1 MEKIKTWLLLLIVPF
16 LGLLIPEI
24 KEMGDASVW
33 AANLVG
39 VAGVV
44 TIIVQFV
51 KKQTHYDK
59 QTHWKYL
66 PQLYSVVVG
75 ILLSVV
81 LWFMGVGFFADYTSV
96 LHSIYIGVLIG
107 GLSNAWFD
115 LAFVEK
121 LLKALTAKEKT
132 V

>member
-24 KEMGDASVW
+24 KEMGDVSVW

-59 QTHWKYL
+59 QIHWKYL
-66 PQLYSVVVG
+66 PQLYSVIVG
-75 ILLSVV
+75 ILLSII

-96 LHSIYIGVLIG
+96 LHSIYIGILVG

-115 LAFVEK
+115 LAFVET
-121 LLKALTAKEKT
+121 LLKVLTNRKQG
-132 V
+132 

>member
-1 MEKIKTWLLLLIVPF
+1 MEKIKTWLLLLFVPF

-24 KEMGDASVW
+24 KEMGDVSVW

-44 TIIVQFV
+44 TILVQYL
-51 KKQTHYDK
+51 KKLSRYNKKTD
-59 QTHWKYL
+59 WKYL
-66 PQLYSVVVG
+66 PQFFSVMIG
-75 ILLSVV
+75 ILLSVI
-81 LWFMGVGFFADYTSV
+81 LWFMGVGLFAEYTNV
-96 LHSIYIGVLIG
+96 LHSIYIGVLVG

-121 LLKALTAKEKT
+121 LLKVLIKK
-132 V
+132 

>member
-66 PQLYSVVVG
+66 PQLYSVIVG
-75 ILLSVV
+75 ILLSII

-96 LHSIYIGVLIG
+96 LHSIYIGILVG

-115 LAFVEK
+115 LAFVET
-121 LLKALTAKEKT
+121 LLKVLTNRKQG
-132 V
+132 

>member
-24 KEMGDASVW
+24 KEMGDVSVW

-59 QTHWKYL
+59 QIHWKYL
-66 PQLYSVVVG
+66 PQLYSVIVG
-75 ILLSVV
+75 ILLSII

-96 LHSIYIGVLIG
+96 LHSIYIGILVG

-121 LLKALTAKEKT
+121 LLKVLTNRKQG
-132 V
+132 

>member
-44 TIIVQFV
+44 TIIVQYI
-51 KKQTHYDK
+51 KQLTHYDK
-59 QTHWKYL
+59 LIHWKYL

-96 LHSIYIGVLIG
+96 LHSIYIGILVG

-121 LLKALTAKEKT
+121 LLKVLTNRKQG
-132 V
+132 